1 MSIIVNNLTKVYG
14 KQRAVNNIS
23 FEIGTGEIVG
33 FLGPNGA
40 GKSTTM
46 KMITGYIPPTEGG
59 GSVCGI
65 DFVENSIDVRKII
78 GYLPEH
84 NPLYLDMYVKEY
96 LSFMAGLSGMKSNLI
111 SKSVDL
117 ALDLTNLHPEKQ
129 KKIGQLSKGYR
140 QRVGLAQALIHNPK
154 VLILDEPTSGLDPNQ
169 VIEMRNVI
177 TQLGKE
183 KTVMLSTHIMQEV
196 EAMCSKVMIIN
207 HGEIIANNNI
217 EILQNSGK
225 DTLSLLVEFGTKC
238 TKSDLLK
245 IEGVSNVEHLEG
257 NRWRITGQSAQI
269 RQQLSQFALSN
280 KLEILELTADKNS
293 LEDIFRNL
301 TSHVGHI

>member
-14 KQRAVNNIS
+14 KQFAVNHIS

-59 GSVCGI
+59 GTVCGI
-65 DFVENSIDVRKII
+65 DFVEESIEVRKII

-96 LSFMAGLSGMKSNLI
+96 LAFMAGLAGLKGSQI
-111 SKSVDL
+111 SKSVDY
-117 ALDLTNLHPEKQ
+117 ALDLTTLHPEKQ

-177 TQLGKE
+177 TQLGRE

-207 HGEIIANNNI
+207 QGNIIANDTI

-225 DTLSLLVEFGTKC
+225 DTLSVVVEFGTAC
-238 TKSDLLK
+238 SKSDLAQ
-245 IEGVSNVEHLEG
+245 IEGVQTVENISG
-257 NRWRITGQSAQI
+257 NRWRISGKSSQI
-269 RQQLSQFALSN
+269 RQHLSQFAMSHN
-280 KLEILELTADKNS
+280 IEILELTSDKNS

-301 TSHVGHI
+301 TNHVGHI

>member
-14 KQRAVNNIS
+14 KQFAVNHVS

-59 GSVCGI
+59 GTVCGI
-65 DFVENSIDVRKII
+65 DFVEESIEVRKII

-96 LSFMAGLSGMKSNLI
+96 LAFMAGLAGIKGSQI

-177 TQLGKE
+177 TQLGKD
-183 KTVMLSTHIMQEV
+183 KTVLLSTHIMQEV

-207 HGEIIANNNI
+207 QGNIIANDTI
-217 EILQNSGK
+217 EILQNSGN
-225 DTLSLLVEFGTKC
+225 DTLTVIVEFGAPC
-238 TKSDLLK
+238 SKSDLAK
-245 IEGVSNVEHLEG
+245 IEGVQSVENISG
-257 NRWRITGQSAQI
+257 NRWRINGKSSHI
-269 RQQLSQFALSN
+269 RQHLSQFAMGKN
-280 KLEILELTADKNS
+280 IEILELTSDKNS

-301 TSHVGHI
+301 TNHVGHI

>member
-1 MSIIVNNLTKVYG
+1 VSIIVNNLTKVYG
-14 KQRAVNNIS
+14 KQFAVNHVS

-59 GSVCGI
+59 GTVCGI
-65 DFVENSIDVRKII
+65 DFVEESIEVRKII

-96 LSFMAGLSGMKSNLI
+96 LAFMAGLSGIKGSQI

-177 TQLGKE
+177 TQLGKD
-183 KTVMLSTHIMQEV
+183 KTVLLSTHIMQEV

-207 HGEIIANNNI
+207 QGNIIANDTI
-217 EILQNSGK
+217 EILQNSGN
-225 DTLSLLVEFGTKC
+225 DTLTVIVEFGTTC
-238 TKSDLLK
+238 SKSDLAK
-245 IEGVSNVEHLEG
+245 IEGVQSVENISG
-257 NRWRITGQSAQI
+257 NRWRINGKSSHI
-269 RQQLSQFALSN
+269 RRHLSQFAMSKN
-280 KLEILELTADKNS
+280 IEILELTSDKNS

-301 TSHVGHI
+301 TNHVGHI

>member
-14 KQRAVNNIS
+14 KQFAVNHVS

-59 GSVCGI
+59 GTVCGI
-65 DFVENSIDVRKII
+65 DFVEESIEVRKII

-96 LSFMAGLSGMKSNLI
+96 LAFMAGLAGIKGSQI

-177 TQLGKE
+177 TQLGKD
-183 KTVMLSTHIMQEV
+183 KTVLLSTHIMQEV

-207 HGEIIANNNI
+207 QGNIIANDTI
-217 EILQNSGK
+217 EILQNSGN
-225 DTLSLLVEFGTKC
+225 DTLTVIVEFGATC
-238 TKSDLLK
+238 SKSDLAK
-245 IEGVSNVEHLEG
+245 IEGVQSVENISG
-257 NRWRITGQSAQI
+257 NRWRINGKSSHI
-269 RQQLSQFALSN
+269 RQHLSQFAMGKN
-280 KLEILELTADKNS
+280 IEILELTSDKNS

-301 TSHVGHI
+301 TNHVGHI

>member
-14 KQRAVNNIS
+14 KQFAVNHIS

-59 GSVCGI
+59 GTVCGI
-65 DFVENSIDVRKII
+65 DFVEESIEVRKII

-96 LSFMAGLSGMKSNLI
+96 LAFMAGLAGLKGSQI
-111 SKSVDL
+111 SKSVDY
-117 ALDLTNLHPEKQ
+117 ALDLTTLHPEKQ

-207 HGEIIANNNI
+207 QGNIIANDTI

-225 DTLSLLVEFGTKC
+225 DTLSVVVEFGTAC
-238 TKSDLLK
+238 SKSDLAQ
-245 IEGVSNVEHLEG
+245 IEGVQTVENISG
-257 NRWRITGQSAQI
+257 NRWRISGKSSQI
-269 RQQLSQFALSN
+269 RQHLSQFAMSHN
-280 KLEILELTADKNS
+280 IEILELTSDKNS

-301 TSHVGHI
+301 TNHVGHI

>member
-1 MSIIVNNLTKVYG
+1 VSIIVNNLTKVYG
-14 KQRAVNNIS
+14 KQFAVNHVS

-59 GSVCGI
+59 GTVCGI
-65 DFVENSIDVRKII
+65 DFVEESIEVRKII

-96 LSFMAGLSGMKSNLI
+96 LAFMAGLAGIKGSQI

-177 TQLGKE
+177 TQLGKD
-183 KTVMLSTHIMQEV
+183 KTVLLSTHIMQEV

-207 HGEIIANNNI
+207 QGNIIANDTI
-217 EILQNSGK
+217 EILQNSGN
-225 DTLSLLVEFGTKC
+225 DTLTVIVEFGAPC
-238 TKSDLLK
+238 SKSDLAK
-245 IEGVSNVEHLEG
+245 IEGVQSVENISG
-257 NRWRITGQSAQI
+257 NRWRINGKSSHI
-269 RQQLSQFALSN
+269 RQHLSQFAMGKN
-280 KLEILELTADKNS
+280 IEILELTSDKNS

-301 TSHVGHI
+301 TNHVGHI

>member
-1 MSIIVNNLTKVYG
+1 MNHV
-14 KQRAVNNIS
+14 S

-59 GSVCGI
+59 GTVCGI
-65 DFVENSIDVRKII
+65 DFVEESIEVRKII

-96 LSFMAGLSGMKSNLI
+96 LAFMAGLAGIKGSQI

-177 TQLGKE
+177 TQLGKD
-183 KTVMLSTHIMQEV
+183 KTVLLSTHIMQEV

-207 HGEIIANNNI
+207 QGNIIANDTI
-217 EILQNSGK
+217 EILQNSGN
-225 DTLSLLVEFGTKC
+225 DTLTVIVEFGAPC
-238 TKSDLLK
+238 SKSDLTK
-245 IEGVSNVEHLEG
+245 IEGVQSVENISG
-257 NRWRITGQSAQI
+257 NRWRINGKSSHI
-269 RQQLSQFALSN
+269 RQHLSQFAMN
-280 KLEILELTADKNS
+280 KNIEILELTSDKNS

-301 TSHVGHI
+301 TNHVGHI